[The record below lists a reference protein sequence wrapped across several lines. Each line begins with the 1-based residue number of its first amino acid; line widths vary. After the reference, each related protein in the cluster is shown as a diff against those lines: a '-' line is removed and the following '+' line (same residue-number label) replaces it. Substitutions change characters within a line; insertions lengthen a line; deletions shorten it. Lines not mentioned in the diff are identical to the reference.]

1 MSSQF
6 LEILGSA
13 FFSCCGETAS
23 LTLSSE
29 NLWGVLLAL
38 ALLVTWVFADHHDV
52 SVAANNLALVADGLN
67 AGVNL
72 HFSYLFRCL
81 RTCTQAVTSQQ
92 SLFVAI
98 NDTATSEV
106 VWAQLYDDL
115 VLGEDSDVVLA
126 HLARNVGKYLV
137 SVG

>member
-1 MSSQF
+1 M
-6 LEILGSA
+6 
-13 FFSCCGETAS
+13 
-23 LTLSSE
+23 
-29 NLWGVLLAL
+29 GVFRLAL
-38 ALLVTWVFADHHDV
+38 ALLVTRVLAHHHDV

-81 RTCTQAVTSQQ
+81 RTCTQAVTSQE

-98 NDTATSEV
+98 NDTATSKV